1 MIARIGENILDSR
14 NQMYLLVLV
23 WTTQRIL
30 QKDKTL
36 GLIIKANIFHRS
48 KSQTFE
54 RSLEVSK
61 IKHYRSLLIDAG
73 DNQIEYRVNE
83 KLHDLIKIS
92 RNRVLMFDAQN
103 M

>member
-1 MIARIGENILDSR
+1 MIDIES
-14 NQMYLLVLV
+14 
-23 WTTQRIL
+23 
-30 QKDKTL
+30 
-36 GLIIKANIFHRS
+36 IFQNRS
-48 KSQTFE
+48 TITNLFE